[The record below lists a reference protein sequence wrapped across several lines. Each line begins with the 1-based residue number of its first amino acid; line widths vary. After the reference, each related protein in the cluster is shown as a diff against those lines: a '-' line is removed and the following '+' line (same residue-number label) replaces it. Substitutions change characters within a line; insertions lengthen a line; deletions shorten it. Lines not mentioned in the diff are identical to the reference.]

1 MRERKEVKKLQ
12 QNLKYIEDQY
22 AMKKMQEK
30 TKAKSGTGMR
40 PSMNAAMVDRVK
52 RESLKQAGAGAR
64 KSMPSITE
72 VSDNSK

>member
-30 TKAKSGTGMR
+30 TKVKSGTGMR

-52 RESLKQAGAGAR
+52 RESLK
-64 KSMPSITE
+64 
-72 VSDNSK
+72 

>member
-30 TKAKSGTGMR
+30 TKTKTGAGIR
-40 PSMNAAMVDRVK
+40 PSMNAALVDRVK
-52 RESLKQAGAGAR
+52 RESLK
-64 KSMPSITE
+64 
-72 VSDNSK
+72 